1 MRLRTAASV
10 FVTSL
15 LVLSGCSLGGESEGK
30 ADKTEDHATEDT
42 QSTQPAVD
50 DSGFFSDPKLAG
62 IGTVD
67 FNVPAFGADGSVEA
81 KSRARILSLDKNGD
95 TVRMVGAWLRS
106 SEGASLGSETLA
118 VGRKAFHR
126 GPWIRLVDEA
136 GGKLYEPLQE
146 AGAEAGSFD
155 RKDACL
161 CSEAKSR
168 TFFEPREGNVELFWV
183 DFPAPE
189 SSDVRVLMGEHAV
202 PTEALPISTDTPF
215 ENPIPEK
222 AAFEEDPPDEY
233 GSADAQRA
241 VLPLRENI
249 KNIAGSRQTQAD
261 DQLQLSVTSDVLF
274 DFDSSTITSE
284 GKKVL
289 DDAAKTLRES
299 AEGQTVTIVG
309 HTDDQGDEAYN
320 QKLSEERAR
329 AVEEALKK
337 PLEGANITLK
347 TEGRGEKEPLSP
359 NKDSEGKPI
368 EENRKQNRRVS
379 FDYTP
384 KEGADTKIDTG
395 EKLPDAP
402 KMEET
407 ETAEGAAASAILK
420 QPGMSTGGKDLRIDL
435 RGLKA
440 DGKFARLDYA
450 FALPDENA
458 QPVAGLFVGTEQV
471 TRFLHF
477 GLNPYSYAGAPSG
490 ANVSLTDEETGEQ
503 FLPVTGGDADC
514 LCTEGASTVEGA
526 FAEPSQMFSMFPAE
540 VLEREKLT
548 LRIANSGTWP
558 LTVDE
563 ISSGGQE

>member
-1 MRLRTAASV
+1 M
-10 FVTSL
+10 
-15 LVLSGCSLGGESEGK
+15 LSGCSFGGDA
-30 ADKTEDHATEDT
+30 ADKEGQAEEHKAEDP
-42 QSTQPAVD
+42 QSSQPTVD
-50 DSGFFSDPKLAG
+50 DSGYVSDPQLAG
-62 IGTVD
+62 IGTMD
-67 FNVPAFGADGSVEA
+67 FEKPVIGMDGSLEA

-106 SEGASLGSETLA
+106 SEGASPGSEILA
-118 VGRKAFHR
+118 AGRKPFNK

-146 AGAEAGSFD
+146 ADAEAGSFD
-155 RKDACL
+155 RKNACL
-161 CSEAKSR
+161 CSDVAGT
-168 TFFEPREGNVELFWV
+168 TFFEPREDNIELFWV

-189 SSDVRVLMGEHAV
+189 TDEVRVLMGEHAV
-202 PTEALPISTDTPF
+202 PTEALPISADTPF
-215 ENPIPEK
+215 ENPIPDK
-222 AAFEEDPPDEY
+222 AAFAEDPPSEY
-233 GSADAQRA
+233 GSEDAQRA

-249 KNIAGSRQTQAD
+249 RNVAGSHQAMAD

-274 DFDSSTITSE
+274 DFDSSKITSE

-309 HTDDQGDEAYN
+309 HTDDQGEEAYN
-320 QKLSEERAR
+320 QKLSEERAK
-329 AVEEALKK
+329 AVEKALKK

-347 TEGRGEKEPLSP
+347 TEGRGEKEPLVP
-359 NKDSEGKPI
+359 NMDSEGKPI

-420 QPGMSTGGKDLRIDL
+420 QPEMPTGGKDLRIDL
-435 RGLKA
+435 RGLQA
-440 DGKFARLDYA
+440 DGKYARLDYS
-450 FALPDENA
+450 FALPEENA
-458 QPVAGLFVGTEQV
+458 QPVAGFFIGTTQV
-471 TRFLHF
+471 NKTLHF
-477 GLNPYSYAGAPSG
+477 GLNSYGYAGAPSSS
-490 ANVSLTDEETGEQ
+490 NVSLIDEETGEQ

>member
-15 LVLSGCSLGGESEGK
+15 VVLSGCSFGGDSPDEKSQTEEH
-30 ADKTEDHATEDT
+30 KTEDA
-42 QSTQPAVD
+42 QSSQQAVD

-62 IGTVD
+62 IGSVD
-67 FNVPAFGADGSVEA
+67 FEKPEIGAEGSVEA

-106 SEGASLGSETLA
+106 SEGASPGSETLA
-118 VGRKAFHR
+118 AGRKPFNKS
-126 GPWIRLVDEA
+126 PWIRLVDEE
-136 GGKLYEPLQE
+136 GGKLYEPLQD
-146 AGAEAGSFD
+146 AGAEPGSYE
-155 RKDACL
+155 RKDSCL
-161 CSEAKSR
+161 CSETSSK
-168 TFFEPREGNVELFWV
+168 TMFEPLEDNIELFWV

-189 SSDVRVLMGEHAV
+189 SDEVRLLMGEHAV
-202 PTEALPISTDTPF
+202 PTEALPISADTPF

-222 AAFEEDPPDEY
+222 AAFTEDPPSEY
-233 GSADAQRA
+233 GSEDAQRA
-241 VLPLRENI
+241 VLPLRENT
-249 KNIAGSRQTQAD
+249 KNVVGSRQTQAD

-274 DFDSSTITSE
+274 DFDSSKITSE

-309 HTDDQGDEAYN
+309 HTDDQGEEAYN
-320 QKLSEERAR
+320 QKLSEERAK
-329 AVEEALKK
+329 AVEKALKK

-347 TEGRGEKEPLSP
+347 TEGRGEKEPLAP

-379 FDYTP
+379 FDYKP

-407 ETAEGAAASAILK
+407 EKAEGAAASAILK
-420 QPGMSTGGKDLRIDL
+420 QPESPTGGKDLRIDL
-435 RGLKA
+435 RGLEA
-440 DGKFARLDYA
+440 DGKYARLDYS

-458 QPVAGLFVGTEQV
+458 QPVAGFFVGTSQV
-471 TRFLHF
+471 NKTLHF
-477 GLNPYSYAGAPSG
+477 GLNSYGYAGAPSG
-490 ANVSLTDEETGEQ
+490 SNVSLIDEETGEQ

-514 LCTEGASTVEGA
+514 LCTEGAATVENA

-540 VLEREKLT
+540 VLERDKLT

-558 LTVDE
+558 LTIDE